1 MTSVIETLT
10 ISIPCDRVE
19 KFVWADNETW
29 TRVLQTLPG
38 FVQKTVTIDPSTAN
52 ASECV
57 LWNFILWESYEL
69 KSVPASVLK
78 DTNDAMAEMYGGDVP
93 VTPFPSGQ
101 SDGLKVLYDDATDR
115 GCETY
120 CIKKGSHRVESLDDR
135 LAYSF

>member
-1 MTSVIETLT
+1 MIETLT

-38 FVQKTVTIDPSTAN
+38 FVQKTMTIDPNTAN
-52 ASECV
+52 ASECT

-69 KSVPASVLK
+69 WKSVPASVLK

-101 SDGLKVLYDDATDR
+101 SDGLKVLYDTMQPI
-115 GCETY
+115 G
-120 CIKKGSHRVESLDDR
+120 GGNLLH
-135 LAYSF
+135 